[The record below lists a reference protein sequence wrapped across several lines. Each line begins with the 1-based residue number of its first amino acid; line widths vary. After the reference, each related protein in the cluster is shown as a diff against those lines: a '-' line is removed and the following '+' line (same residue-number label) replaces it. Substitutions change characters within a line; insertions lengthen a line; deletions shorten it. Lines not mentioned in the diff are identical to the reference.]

1 MKRSAQ
7 FLAMVVGAV
16 VGCRA
21 TRVVDVD
28 SPSMAVV
35 RGQVSRGDTPAP
47 DVRVRVVGRTDA
59 TCRTLER
66 FTDSVVTVTDG
77 AGAFRVQLAGPA
89 LQRLICVDI
98 RLMPPEG
105 GSRDTVLS
113 SAVLMS
119 LRTPPESVTVRI
131 ALP

>member
-1 MKRSAQ
+1 MKRSVQ
-7 FLAMVVGAV
+7 FLAIFAAVV

-21 TRVVDVD
+21 TRAVDVD
-28 SPSMAVV
+28 SPSLAVV
-35 RGQVSRGDTPAP
+35 RGQVSPGDTPAP

-113 SAVLMS
+113 SAVLMT
-119 LRTPPESVTVRI
+119 LRTPPESVTVRV

>member
-1 MKRSAQ
+1 MKKSVQ
-7 FLAMVVGAV
+7 FLAIFAAAV
-16 VGCRA
+16 AGCRA
-21 TRVVDVD
+21 TSVVDVD
-28 SPSMAVV
+28 FPSLAVV
-35 RGQVSRGDTPAP
+35 RGQVFRGDTPAP
-47 DVRVRVVGRTDA
+47 QVRVRVVGRTDA
-59 TCRTLER
+59 ACRTLER

-77 AGAFRVQLAGPA
+77 TGAFRAQLAGPA

-105 GSRDTVLS
+105 GSMDTVLS
-113 SAVLMS
+113 SAVMMS